1 MKKCAKENNVST
13 YQLVELNRKENID
26 NPAITTATNNL
37 TSASGQTNSKA
48 NQDTLGLVRNN
59 KRKRKANLPTK

>member
-37 TSASGQTNSKA
+37 TSASGQ
-48 NQDTLGLVRNN
+48 NQFQGKPGYTGLG
-59 KRKRKANLPTK
+59 